1 MSNNIPIH
9 NPLFP
14 PSMEY
19 GSEDAESIS
28 VLVEVDEANVRK
40 ILAPT
45 PFGYVSAHAWVE
57 VIALRSAWGVQPFCG
72 GGIIIP
78 ARYRDTIG
86 GYYAYCYIDTD
97 DALALGR
104 EPFGYPKKYA
114 QSFVQRTGRAAVA
127 AMRRND
133 AAIELSVILSDDTAA
148 GISVPRYPHL
158 LLQTFPSAES
168 TEPLLTRVIAR
179 DTSRT
184 SSMVVRSGEAAIV
197 IPSLSAINELA
208 WLQGAVAVGG
218 AYTQGAFKGALAK
231 VLGTENLGMELRS
244 ALAQM
249 QSAKVAE

>member
-28 VLVEVDEANVRK
+28 VLVEVDEATVRK

-45 PFGYVSAHAWVE
+45 PFDYVSAHVWVE

-78 ARYRDTIG
+78 ARYRDTTG
-86 GYYAYCYIDTD
+86 GYYAYCYVDTD

-114 QSFVQRTGRAAVA
+114 QSFVQRTGRAVVA

-133 AAIELSVILSDDTAA
+133 AAIEVSIIINDDLPMQN
-148 GISVPRYPHL
+148 SVPRYPHL
-158 LLQTFPSAES
+158 LL
-168 TEPLLTRVIAR
+168 
-179 DTSRT
+179 
-184 SSMVVRSGEAAIV
+184 
-197 IPSLSAINELA
+197 
-208 WLQGAVAVGG
+208 
-218 AYTQGAFKGALAK
+218 
-231 VLGTENLGMELRS
+231 
-244 ALAQM
+244 
-249 QSAKVAE
+249 